1 MKQLTRRALIGGVAM
16 LPFSSLAQTPAP
28 PEALLYIIWPRDG
41 QKVRSPFG
49 SASVCA
55 MWASRGRVTGRRMSA
70 TTIC

>member
-41 QKVRSPFG
+41 
-49 SASVCA
+49 
-55 MWASRGRVTGRRMSA
+55 RVTGRRMSA